1 MKGRKLLL
9 EKQQKEIKLHVFTS
23 QESTQHKDA
32 PQESG
37 CLSYKKRKKLSVC
50 MENMPVAKLLRYRHI
65 WKRMAYSMAYST
77 NLVKSITLVFLQ
89 TNRLGVLQEVT

>member
-50 MENMPVAKLLRYRHI
+50 MENSHRFLESRSNVLWGNFRSMMKKF
-65 WKRMAYSMAYST
+65 KRIE
-77 NLVKSITLVFLQ
+77 N
-89 TNRLGVLQEVT
+89 QEVVLC